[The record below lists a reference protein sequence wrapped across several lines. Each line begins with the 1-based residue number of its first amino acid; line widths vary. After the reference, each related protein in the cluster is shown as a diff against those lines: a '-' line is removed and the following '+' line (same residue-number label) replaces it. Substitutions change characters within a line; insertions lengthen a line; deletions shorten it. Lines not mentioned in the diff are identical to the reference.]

1 MEQILQL
8 IEGYGLPLVLLL
20 GALYALYRFLV
31 FSLYEVK
38 NQFSRHHERA
48 ADNIEEMKKKID
60 IILEF
65 IKQKIMDCNCES
77 IDKCVGTEEVI
88 NCKKLIETAETAK
101 TSETAETAKHIGLD
115 VLIEDM
121 ESCQEDNCENCDC

>member
-1 MEQILQL
+1 MSEVLQL

-48 ADNIEEMKKKID
+48 ADNIEEMKKKLD
-60 IILEF
+60 IILE
-65 IKQKIMDCNCES
+65 
-77 IDKCVGTEEVI
+77 
-88 NCKKLIETAETAK
+88 
-101 TSETAETAKHIGLD
+101 HIRKN
-115 VLIEDM
+115 
-121 ESCQEDNCENCDC
+121 S

>member
-1 MEQILQL
+1 MEEILKL

-48 ADNIEEMKKKID
+48 ADNMQDIKKKLD
-60 IILEF
+60 IILEY
-65 IKQKIMDCNCES
+65 IR
-77 IDKCVGTEEVI
+77 
-88 NCKKLIETAETAK
+88 KKNG
-101 TSETAETAKHIGLD
+101 S
-115 VLIEDM
+115 
-121 ESCQEDNCENCDC
+121 

>member
-1 MEQILQL
+1 MGEILQL

-38 NQFSRHHERA
+38 NQFSRYHEKNAEDMNEIKR
-48 ADNIEEMKKKID
+48 KID

-65 IKQKIMDCNCES
+65 IKK
-77 IDKCVGTEEVI
+77 
-88 NCKKLIETAETAK
+88 
-101 TSETAETAKHIGLD
+101 
-115 VLIEDM
+115 
-121 ESCQEDNCENCDC
+121 

>member
-1 MEQILQL
+1 MSEVLQL

-48 ADNIEEMKKKID
+48 ADNIEEMKKKLD
-60 IILEF
+60 IILEH
-65 IKQKIMDCNCES
+65 IRKQS
-77 IDKCVGTEEVI
+77 
-88 NCKKLIETAETAK
+88 
-101 TSETAETAKHIGLD
+101 
-115 VLIEDM
+115 
-121 ESCQEDNCENCDC
+121 

>member
-1 MEQILQL
+1 MSEVLQL

-48 ADNIEEMKKKID
+48 ADNINEMKKKID

-65 IKQKIMDCNCES
+65 IKKM
-77 IDKCVGTEEVI
+77 
-88 NCKKLIETAETAK
+88 ETK
-101 TSETAETAKHIGLD
+101 
-115 VLIEDM
+115 
-121 ESCQEDNCENCDC
+121 

>member
-65 IKQKIMDCNCES
+65 IKQKN
-77 IDKCVGTEEVI
+77 
-88 NCKKLIETAETAK
+88 N
-101 TSETAETAKHIGLD
+101 GL
-115 VLIEDM
+115 
-121 ESCQEDNCENCDC
+121 

>member
-1 MEQILQL
+1 MTEEIFKL

-48 ADNIEEMKKKID
+48 TDNMNEIKRKID

-65 IKQKIMDCNCES
+65 IKKQ
-77 IDKCVGTEEVI
+77 
-88 NCKKLIETAETAK
+88 
-101 TSETAETAKHIGLD
+101 
-115 VLIEDM
+115 
-121 ESCQEDNCENCDC
+121 

>member
-38 NQFSRHHERA
+38 NQFSRHQERA

-65 IKQKIMDCNCES
+65 IKQK
-77 IDKCVGTEEVI
+77 K
-88 NCKKLIETAETAK
+88 
-101 TSETAETAKHIGLD
+101 
-115 VLIEDM
+115 
-121 ESCQEDNCENCDC
+121 